1 MKRGITMNKKLKLE
15 DLHKGMEVNT
25 EQLSD
30 ILDTYIIL
38 KDVHLV
44 KNNLGIGSFEGTIDD
59 ISTQKLRLTKPNST
73 LVYNDSYSHEP
84 YCEYE

>member
-1 MKRGITMNKKLKLE
+1 MKRGITMNKKLRLE

-38 KDVHLV
+38 KDA
-44 KNNLGIGSFEGTIDD
+44 